1 MFANDDTT
9 QNGEKDSND
18 APPPETSKIE
28 LLNELLLCPECYS
41 LIEILNLDEE
51 NHILEFKCTKNNHNS
66 NKILISKYLE
76 IIQQNI
82 KLKNINEFKDQCEI
96 HKNNYFTN
104 YCFDCK
110 NHLCNECLKSGT
122 HINHKK
128 NNIIE
133 IKPIDKEL
141 KIVEKVISDYKFE
154 LKKLHEEKKI
164 KERELNEELK
174 HSKIKENNLLK
185 KEIKLYNY
193 NNKIET
199 QQIAKQYLSE
209 IKEIKKKYEEEIKKV
224 KIKYEKYK
232 NKINNK
238 YKIKKEKQ
246 KIKYDLTIEKLN
258 INYKNKIDSFKFEQ
272 KIIIIILML

>member
-1 MFANDDTT
+1 MEMIVNDETP

-18 APPPETSKIE
+18 APPPEKSKIK

-41 LIEILNLDEE
+41 LIEILNLDEK
-51 NHILEFKCTKNNHNS
+51 NHILEFKCAKNNHNS

-128 NNIIE
+128 II
-133 IKPIDKEL
+133 
-141 KIVEKVISDYKFE
+141 
-154 LKKLHEEKKI
+154 
-164 KERELNEELK
+164 
-174 HSKIKENNLLK
+174 
-185 KEIKLYNY
+185 
-193 NNKIET
+193 
-199 QQIAKQYLSE
+199 
-209 IKEIKKKYEEEIKKV
+209 
-224 KIKYEKYK
+224 
-232 NKINNK
+232 
-238 YKIKKEKQ
+238 
-246 KIKYDLTIEKLN
+246 
-258 INYKNKIDSFKFEQ
+258 
-272 KIIIIILML
+272 